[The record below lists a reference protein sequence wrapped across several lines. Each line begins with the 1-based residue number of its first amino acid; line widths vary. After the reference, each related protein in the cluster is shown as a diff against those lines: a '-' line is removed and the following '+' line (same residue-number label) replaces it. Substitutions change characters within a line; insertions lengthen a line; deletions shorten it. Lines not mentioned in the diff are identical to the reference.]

1 MKKLITSLL
10 ILLTLSVNA
19 QYDLNSHPLFSDV
32 WRMEQI
38 EYFGQLTNYL
48 LPKDTTK
55 SFGFETNHIRPAI
68 DLVKVKS
75 YLAQSY
81 KEFRSDYGL
90 YTPVEDKKM
99 SKQCEV
105 YSKTLINKGV
115 LKHSDYSDSKNKYSE
130 CLGSVNYMT
139 LSHLDTNN
147 IDINKVIADCFFDL
161 FVGCPAHMSILLNEN
176 ISSVGFGFS
185 EEAGGLVVCFRS
197 KK

>member
-1 MKKLITSLL
+1 MKKIITSLL
-10 ILLTLSVNA
+10 ILLSLSVNA

-32 WRMEQI
+32 WRIEPI
-38 EYFGQLTNYL
+38 EYNGQHTNNL

-55 SFGFETNHIRPAI
+55 SFGFKTKHIRPAI

-105 YSKTLINKGV
+105 YSKTLINKEV
-115 LKHSDYSDSKNKYSE
+115 LKHSNFKNKYSE
-130 CLGSVNYMT
+130 CLGSVNYMR

-147 IDINKVIADCFFDL
+147 VDINKVIADCFFDL

>member
-1 MKKLITSLL
+1 MKKIITTLL
-10 ILLTLSVNA
+10 ILLSLSVNA

-32 WRMEQI
+32 WRIEPI
-38 EYFGQLTNYL
+38 EYNGQYTNNL
-48 LPKDTTK
+48 HPKDTTK
-55 SFGFETNHIRPAI
+55 SFSYKTKHITPSI

-75 YLAQSY
+75 YLSQSY

-99 SKQCEV
+99 SKQCKV
-105 YSKTLINKGV
+105 YSKTLINKT
-115 LKHSDYSDSKNKYSE
+115 LKHSNNKNNYSE
-130 CLGSVNYMT
+130 CLGNINYFT

-147 IDINKVIADCFFDL
+147 VDINKVIADCFFDL

-185 EEAGGLVVCFRS
+185 EDDSGLVVCFRS

>member
-1 MKKLITSLL
+1 MKKIITTLL

-32 WRMEQI
+32 WRIEPI
-38 EYFGQLTNYL
+38 EYFGQYANNV

-55 SFGFETNHIRPAI
+55 SFSPKTDHIRPAI

-105 YSKTLINKGV
+105 YSKTLINKN
-115 LKHSDYSDSKNKYSE
+115 LKHSNFKNKYSE
-130 CLGSVNYMT
+130 CLGNISYIT
-139 LSHLDTNN
+139 LTHLDPNN
-147 IDINKVIADCFFDL
+147 VDINKVIADCFFDL
-161 FVGCPAHMSILLNEN
+161 FVGCPGHMSILLNEN

-185 EEAGGLVVCFRS
+185 EESGGIVVCFRS

>member
-1 MKKLITSLL
+1 MKKIITSLL

-32 WRMEQI
+32 WRIEQI
-38 EYFGQLTNYL
+38 EYNGQLINNL

-55 SFGFETNHIRPAI
+55 SLGFKTEHIIPAI

-75 YLAQSY
+75 YLTQSY

-99 SKQCEV
+99 SKQCET
-105 YSKTLINKGV
+105 YSKTLINKK
-115 LKHSDYSDSKNKYSE
+115 LKHSDNKNKYSE
-130 CLGSVNYMT
+130 CLGNINYLT
-139 LSHLDTNN
+139 YSHLDTNN
-147 IDINKVIADCFFDL
+147 VDINKVIADCFFDL
-161 FVGCPAHMSILLNEN
+161 FVGCPGHMSVLLNED

-185 EEAGGLVVCFRS
+185 EEDGGLVVCFRS
-197 KK
+197 KR

>member
-1 MKKLITSLL
+1 MKKIITTLL

-19 QYDLNSHPLFSDV
+19 QYDLNSHPLYSDV
-32 WRMEQI
+32 WRIETI
-38 EYFGQLTNYL
+38 EYFGQHINNL

-55 SFGFETNHIRPAI
+55 SFSFKFEHIIPSI
-68 DLVKVKS
+68 DLVKVES

-81 KEFRSDYGL
+81 EEFRNDYGL

-99 SKQCEV
+99 SKQCED
-105 YSKTLINKGV
+105 YSKTLINKK
-115 LKHSDYSDSKNKYSE
+115 LKHSDFKKKYSE
-130 CLGSVNYMT
+130 CLGNINYST

-147 IDINKVIADCFFDL
+147 VDINKVIADCFFDL

-185 EEAGGLVVCFRS
+185 EESCGLVVCFRS
-197 KK
+197 KR